1 MSRRVGF
8 AGLMTAEAISL
19 FGSRMT
25 FVALPWLV
33 LVETGSATRT
43 GVVAFA
49 EMLPYVLACAAG
61 GPLIDRI
68 GPRRASIVMDAT
80 SVVAVGAIPLLY
92 RAGGLGFGALVLL
105 VGVAGLVR
113 GLGDTAKGVVF
124 PAVVERAGV
133 DLTRATSLHDGLSR
147 LSTLVGAPL
156 AGVLVAVTDAPTVL
170 FIDAVSFGVAA
181 IIVAVF
187 VPRAA
192 TARATTGTPD
202 EEPEPHG
209 SYLGQLREGVAFVRR
224 DRLVLAIMLM
234 LFVTNLL
241 DQAYGAVFVPVWAK
255 DFFGSPVGIGLVS
268 AGFAAGAVAGN
279 IAYTILAPRL
289 PRFAPFAIGFLLGGA
304 PRFVTLAFDAP
315 MWSILAVA
323 VSAGLGLAAVNPI
336 LGAVL
341 YERIPTRLQ
350 ARVLGLSR
358 ALAWAGIPIGG
369 VLGGWLA
376 DTVGLRTA
384 LLATGVVYL
393 AATLLPFTARYW
405 REMDRRPAP
414 IQVPVPTSSPEVRGA
429 VEVEDGAA
437 GPLGVR

>member
-1 MSRRVGF
+1 
-8 AGLMTAEAISL
+8 MTAEAISL

-25 FVALPWLV
+25 FVALPWMV

-43 GVVAFA
+43 GVVAFV
-49 EMLPYVLACAAG
+49 EMLPYVVACAAG

-68 GPRRASIVMDAT
+68 GPRRASIVMDVA
-80 SVVAVGAIPLLY
+80 SVAAVGAIPLLY

-105 VGVAGLVR
+105 VGVAGLMR

-124 PAVVERAGV
+124 PSVVERAGV

-147 LSTLVGAPL
+147 ATTLVGAPL

-170 FIDAVSFGVAA
+170 FIDAVSFGVAGFV
-181 IIVAVF
+181 VAVF
-187 VPRAA
+187 VPRAIA
-192 TARATTGTPD
+192 APAPPTTD
-202 EEPEPHG
+202 EPEPGG
-209 SYLGQLREGVAFVRR
+209 SYFRQLRQGVAFVRR

-255 DFFGSPVGIGLVS
+255 DFFGSPVGMGLVS

-289 PRFAPFAIGFLLGGA
+289 PRFAPFAIGFILGGA
-304 PRFVTLAFDAP
+304 PRFITLAFDAP

-323 VSAGLGLAAVNPI
+323 VTAGLGIAAVNPI
-336 LGAVL
+336 LGAVC
-341 YERIPTRLQ
+341 YERIPARLQ

-358 ALAWAGIPIGG
+358 ALAWAGIPLGG

-376 DTVGLRTA
+376 DTVGLRTV
-384 LLATGVVYL
+384 LLATGAVYL
-393 AATLLPFTARYW
+393 VATLLPFTARYW
-405 REMDRRPAP
+405 REMDRQPAP
-414 IQVPVPTSSPEVRGA
+414 IPVPAPTSSPEVRSA
-429 VEVEDGAA
+429 VEVEHGTAS
-437 GPLGVR
+437 PLGVR

>member
-1 MSRRVGF
+1 MSRRAGF

-43 GVVAFA
+43 GVVAFV
-49 EMLPYVLACAAG
+49 EMLPYVVACAAG

-68 GPRRASIVMDAT
+68 GPRRASIVMDVA

-92 RAGGLGFGALVLL
+92 RTGGLGFGALVLL

-147 LSTLVGAPL
+147 ATTLVGAPV
-156 AGVLVAVTDAPTVL
+156 AGVLVAVTDAPTAL
-170 FIDAVSFGVAA
+170 LIDAVSFGVTAMV
-181 IIVAVF
+181 VAVF
-187 VPRAA
+187 VPRAIA
-192 TARATTGTPD
+192 APAPTTD
-202 EEPEPHG
+202 EPAPGG
-209 SYLGQLREGVAFVRR
+209 SYFRQLRQGVAFVRR

-255 DFFGSPVGIGLVS
+255 DFFGSPVGMGMVS

-323 VSAGLGLAAVNPI
+323 VTAGLGIAAVNPI
-336 LGAVL
+336 LGAVC

-358 ALAWAGIPIGG
+358 ALAWAGIPLGG

-384 LLATGVVYL
+384 MLGTGILYLVATI
-393 AATLLPFTARYW
+393 LPFTARYW
-405 REMDRRPAP
+405 REMDRRPALAA
-414 IQVPVPTSSPEVRGA
+414 VPMPTSSPEVRGA
-429 VEVEDGAA
+429 VEVEHGAA

>member
-1 MSRRVGF
+1 MSRRAGF
-8 AGLMTAEAISL
+8 AGLMTAEAISF

-43 GVVAFA
+43 GVVAFV
-49 EMLPYVLACAAG
+49 EMLPYVVACAAG

-68 GPRRASIVMDAT
+68 GPRRASIVMDVA
-80 SVVAVGAIPLLY
+80 SVAAVGAIPLFY
-92 RAGGLGFGALVLL
+92 RTGGLDFGALVLL
-105 VGVAGLVR
+105 VGLAGLMR

-133 DLTRATSLHDGLSR
+133 DLTRATSLQDGLSR
-147 LSTLVGAPL
+147 ATTLVGAPL

-170 FIDAVSFGVAA
+170 LIDAVSFGVAA
-181 IIVAVF
+181 VVVAAF

-192 TARATTGTPD
+192 KAPAMPTD
-202 EEPEPHG
+202 EPEPVG
-209 SYLGQLREGVAFVRR
+209 SYFGQLRQGVAFVRR

-234 LFVTNLL
+234 LFLTNLL

-255 DFFGSPVGIGLVS
+255 DSFGSPVGIGLVS

-289 PRFAPFAIGFLLGGA
+289 PRFAPFAVGFILGGA
-304 PRFVTLAFDAP
+304 PRFVTIAFDAP

-323 VSAGLGLAAVNPI
+323 VTAGLGLAAVNPI
-336 LGAVL
+336 LGAVC
-341 YERIPTRLQ
+341 YERIPARLQ

-358 ALAWAGIPIGG
+358 ALAWAGIPLGG

-384 LLATGVVYL
+384 LLGTGLLYL
-393 AATLLPFTARYW
+393 LATLMPFTARYW
-405 REMDRRPAP
+405 REMDQRPAP
-414 IQVPVPTSSPEVRGA
+414 ADGEPVVLMSGPEVRGA
-429 VEVEDGAA
+429 VEVEHGTA